1 MSVDKLTLASQI
13 LKALDTN
20 SGLPDIMQQILDEA
34 ERTRHPEMYV
44 QHIIEQVKV
53 YPGQEYD
60 DDREQAIALLQQVL
74 QYFDRN

>member
-1 MSVDKLTLASQI
+1 MSVDTLTLARQI

-20 SGLPDIMQQILDEA
+20 SSLPDVMQQILDEA
-34 ERTRHPEMYV
+34 EKTQHPEMYV
-44 QHIIEQVKV
+44 QHIIEQVKD
-53 YPGQEYD
+53 YPGEEYD